1 MQHKSSH
8 KWLMLACVGIPIAL
22 IIIAVVFGIRS
33 PWVYWI
39 ALAACPITH
48 LIMMKLHKGESCH

>member
-1 MQHKSSH
+1 
-8 KWLMLACVGIPIAL
+8 MLACVGIPIAL